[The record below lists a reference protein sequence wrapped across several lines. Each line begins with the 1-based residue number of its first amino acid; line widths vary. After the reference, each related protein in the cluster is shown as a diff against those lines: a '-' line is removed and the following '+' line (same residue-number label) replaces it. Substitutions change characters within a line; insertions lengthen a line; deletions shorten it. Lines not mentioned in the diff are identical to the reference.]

1 MNVFEME
8 LKRDRNGRIVE
19 KTETVAGTPATWKY
33 TYDNGGRLTEAHRDG
48 RLICQCHY
56 DREGRR
62 SRDYFPATVGPH
74 YRDYQYTTDN
84 RLLRAG
90 NNTYT
95 HNDNGFRSIWSSG
108 GTYHLYEYTP
118 DYRLLRM
125 EVEDQNRVYTFQHN
139 KDGQRA
145 AKYLNGQ
152 LVEAYLW
159 LDFIRL
165 GTFHDRRMGYEFDY
179 TDKEWLP
186 SSMRREDRAVFT
198 LHYDQVGSLRV
209 VADSHGNV
217 IKEVLYNPF
226 GGIIEDTNPGFRV
239 PIGFAGGLH
248 DCDLGFVR
256 FGWRDYDVNTGRWT
270 APDPIGDKG
279 GDPDWYGY
287 CLDDPVNAV
296 DPLGL
301 NSFND
306 FIDDSALSLK
316 EKLSWRDVY
325 IWRANEGA
333 CKQCSRLD
341 GTLQENADVGSQRTH
356 PNCKCTIE
364 VCREGLESDD
374 WQHAYEREPHYE
386 VYIKAS
392 NLTGAAA
399 IAIWKRVTPVVERKA
414 CRRVRICPS
423 EGKTILGEET
433 LYRETNQYET
443 QTTKAT
449 CWVGRGDASEP
460 GICTANNPWTGETT
474 IIER

>member
-56 DREGRR
+56 DGEGRR

-74 YRDYQYTTDN
+74 YRDYQYTMDN

-95 HNDNGFRSIWSSG
+95 HDDNGFRSIWSNG

-125 EVEDQNRVYTFQHN
+125 EVEDQNRVYTFQHDD
-139 KDGQRA
+139 DGQRV

-152 LVEAYLW
+152 LAEAYQW

-165 GTFHDRRMGYEFDY
+165 GAFHDGRMGYEFDY
-179 TDKEWLP
+179 TDKERLP
-186 SSMRREDRAVFT
+186 SSMRREDGAEFT
-198 LHYDQVGSLRV
+198 LYYDQVGSLRV

-217 IKEVLYNPF
+217 IKEVLYDPF
-226 GGIIEDTNPGFRV
+226 GGIIEDTNPDFRI

-248 DCDLGFVR
+248 DRDLGFVR

-287 CLDDPVNAV
+287 CLDDPVNGN

-301 NSFND
+301 EGGFWSGMKSIGTGLGQLWNKAPKGIGEAITKGSKGAEE
-306 FIDDSALSLK
+306 ALSK
-316 EKLSWRDVY
+316 T
-325 IWRANEGA
+325 ANAFATNKDLQKYTGIALGA
-333 CKQCSRLD
+333 GMLPIAAA
-341 GTLQENADVGSQRTH
+341 GA
-356 PNCKCTIE
+356 IE
-364 VCREGLESDD
+364 T
-374 WQHAYEREPHYE
+374 AP
-386 VYIKAS
+386 IIA
-392 NLTGAAA
+392 GAAMQHPDKLA
-399 IAIWKRVTPVVERKA
+399 AASKAAVDFANGLVEGPPPQSPAGGAGALTKGVYDWYKQN
-414 CRRVRICPS
+414 RR
-423 EGKTILGEET
+423 
-433 LYRETNQYET
+433 
-443 QTTKAT
+443 
-449 CWVGRGDASEP
+449 
-460 GICTANNPWTGETT
+460 
-474 IIER
+474 

>member
-48 RLICQCHY
+48 RLICQCNY
-56 DREGRR
+56 DGEGRR

-74 YRDYQYTTDN
+74 YRDYRYTMDN

-95 HNDNGFRSIWSSG
+95 HDDNGFRSIWSNG

-139 KDGQRA
+139 DDGQRA
-145 AKYLNGQ
+145 AEYLNGQ
-152 LVEAYLW
+152 LAEAYQW

-165 GTFHDRRMGYEFDY
+165 GAFHDGRMSYEFDY
-179 TDKEWLP
+179 TDKERLP
-186 SSMRREDRAVFT
+186 SSMRREDGAVFT

-217 IKEVLYNPF
+217 IKEVLYDPF
-226 GGIIEDTNPGFRV
+226 GGIIEDTNPGFHV

-248 DCDLGFVR
+248 DRDLGFVR

-287 CLDDPVNAV
+287 CLDDPVNGV

-301 NSFND
+301 FQIIGD
-306 FIDDSALSLK
+306 GPGGRI
-316 EKLSWRDVY
+316 VGG
-325 IWRANEGA
+325 IIGGA
-333 CKQCSRLD
+333 IT
-341 GTLQENADVGSQRTH
+341 GTISGGVSMGPAGAV
-356 PNCKCTIE
+356 
-364 VCREGLESDD
+364 
-374 WQHAYEREPHYE
+374 
-386 VYIKAS
+386 
-392 NLTGAAA
+392 TGAAVGGA
-399 IAIWKRVTPVVERKA
+399 
-414 CRRVRICPS
+414 
-423 EGKTILGEET
+423 LGGLGAVYGEIPND
-433 LYRETNQYET
+433 L
-443 QTTKAT
+443 
-449 CWVGRGDASEP
+449 GRGSS
-460 GICTANNPWTGETT
+460 GGGGSSNSGSSSGSSGTGSGSGSTGGGSSS
-474 IIER
+474 RSGGYDGGGGWFGR